1 MKNISNEEK
10 CLKRYLKNKIS
21 LNTETVVKFLITGMV
36 LGSLTACG
44 GGGGGGNSSNPVPPV
59 VDQEPPIPEPP
70 LVEEV
75 EINKNN
81 EGHSIVGKNVKIS
94 GIIKADTNST
104 NLIGIKAENSNVES
118 NANVILNGDGNIGIY
133 GTTRNARSLYSIKN
147 TGTIEVTG
155 KNSIGMS
162 GENGVLVEN
171 NGTIIGKGQGLSQQK
186 PDGTV
191 IANDNGTIGILVNN
205 GSKGIN
211 NKDILLDG
219 AYTKG
224 MQADNG
230 SVIENNGK
238 ISMKSKIVR
247 ESELWEGEY
256 YNEEMY
262 SRERGLNA
270 QNGSI
275 AINNGL
281 ITGEG
286 SITGIKVKSGS
297 RGENNGTIQLESLR
311 QDAEIVV
318 DYGDYF
324 VYLQDEKL
332 GKVRGLRAREKDSIV
347 INNKDIQLSGEVIGM
362 QADSKGTAINNGN
375 IQLVSQNI
383 KTRGYAKGG
392 EPYDWKYKEV
402 GTTYSEL
409 IGMFAKTGTIENRE
423 TGNISLL
430 GSGYG
435 MRAILNSVGINNGN
449 ILAEAKAELWSGS
462 VGVNDPDPTELR
474 PHIWAPIVGMEANE
488 SKIVNN
494 KEITVLNSGIGM
506 IGKDNSKVINNDK
519 IVVNGI
525 FDEEYKRIHWAF
537 AENSGMYLF
546 RNSSGEN
553 NGSIIVTG
561 DTENEAVVLDETSS
575 FVNNGKIEVETIGEH
590 ARGISGNGTTGG
602 TKLINNG
609 SIKVSYAKG
618 NSQHS
623 EDVAGISAVR
633 DILNTGTIEINSNEG
648 RIAAGIK
655 SNSRFSSDSTREIS
669 NNKDGKIIVNGDN
682 VIGIQ
687 ATNDINNT
695 TNTDIIS
702 IVNDGLIVVNG
713 KIKDIPMGDTT
724 EGEIPTGIQAFNYA
738 GQSNKGLITN
748 NNKIEVESLDIARG
762 IDSYG
767 NDVVN
772 NGIISVKGID
782 AEGIRVQAKG
792 AIATN
797 NGTINV
803 DGKGSFGMYAG
814 MDSTA
819 INSETG
825 IINVSATAEGG
836 MFASGQGAKVINKGT
851 INIANRDGLNESNK
865 ESIAL
870 KSSGGGVIENY
881 GTINIDGNLTLNS
894 MNSGRYVIGTSKDG
908 SYGKISAK
916 NVSIDGDVVVST
928 EITKNGFKNEYTM
941 QNIVDAENISLGDN
955 FNFTSNSLLYD
966 AKAITDTW
974 GNLDATLIRNNKTL
988 SDFTT
993 GYITSTADIF
1003 GKYQTEEM
1011 FKTLDEDAKEV
1022 VKAIETSSVE
1032 AIDRSLNSLTPTIYS
1047 NLGRQILE
1055 TSETFKEQDMVAI
1068 NSLGENSYNFTFI
1081 GEYQDISS
1089 RNNIEGYKGK
1099 LTGFVGAMNFGDST
1113 FGTLGYT
1120 YNNIDYKEN
1129 GKGNIQTIHLG
1140 LNKFIKYQGV
1150 DLRLGLGG
1158 EYNFH
1163 ENKRDIDLVS
1173 RIADS
1178 DFDSYGVRAS
1188 GEVSKIFGEKV
1199 FVKPYLGF
1207 DLAHMKYD
1215 SFTESNANSLN
1226 ATVESENYTSVL
1238 PKVGLLVGNRFGA
1251 LDLFAGIEYSYELG
1265 NMDKEQEFSYEGFS
1279 GKGKL
1284 PKDDLECGTTGVKLG
1299 ANYGVNNFTLGV
1311 SLGKNFGRRDNS
1323 FVDFSLGYTF

>member
-44 GGGGGGNSSNPVPPV
+44 GGGGNSSNPIPPV

-81 EGHSIVGKNVKIS
+81 EGHSIVGENVKVS
-94 GIIKADTNST
+94 GTIKADTNST

-171 NGTIIGKGQGLSQQK
+171 NGTIIGKGQGLYQQN
-186 PDGTV
+186 PDGTI
-191 IANDNGTIGILVNN
+191 IANDSGTIGILVNN

-219 AYTKG
+219 TYTKG
-224 MQADNG
+224 MQAING
-230 SVIENNGK
+230 SIIENNGK

-256 YNEEMY
+256 YDEEVY
-262 SRERGLNA
+262 SREGGLRAENK
-270 QNGSI
+270 ST

-281 ITGEG
+281 ITGSG
-286 SITGIKVKSGS
+286 RITGIEVKSGS

-347 INNKDIQLSGEVIGM
+347 INNKDIQLSGEAIGM
-362 QADSKGTAINNGN
+362 QADSKGKAMNNGN

-423 TGNISLL
+423 IGNISLL

-449 ILAEAKAELWSGS
+449 ILAEAKAELWSES

-494 KEITVLNSGIGM
+494 KEITVLNDGQGMKAKNNSTAINNGNIVMMSKISNENGDYIDWNYHIIGMELENSVGINNGNILITGKAEHKGVSVDGISSFSNKGKIEIETENSFARGIGGSTENEITNDGIIRVFTNKSNQNTYYRSVNAM
-506 IGKDNSKVINNDK
+506 GISTDGDIINNKDIYVATEGGTATGINSIRNVINNVNGK
-519 IVVNGI
+519 IVV
-525 FDEEYKRIHWAF
+525 A
-537 AENSGMYLF
+537 
-546 RNSSGEN
+546 
-553 NGSIIVTG
+553 
-561 DTENEAVVLDETSS
+561 
-575 FVNNGKIEVETIGEH
+575 
-590 ARGISGNGTTGG
+590 
-602 TKLINNG
+602 
-609 SIKVSYAKG
+609 
-618 NSQHS
+618 
-623 EDVAGISAVR
+623 
-633 DILNTGTIEINSNEG
+633 
-648 RIAAGIK
+648 
-655 SNSRFSSDSTREIS
+655 
-669 NNKDGKIIVNGDN
+669 GDN
-682 VIGIQ
+682 PIGIQ
-687 ATNDINNT
+687 ASNGRTQESAK
-695 TNTDIIS
+695 IIS
-702 IVNDGLIVVNG
+702 IKNEGLILVNG
-713 KIKDIPMGDTT
+713 KTGIIPEGDMSG
-724 EGEIPTGIQAFNYA
+724 GEIPTGIQAFNYA

-782 AEGIRVQAKG
+782 AEGIRVQAEG

-803 DGKGSFGMYAG
+803 YGKGSFGMYAG

-894 MNSGRYVIGTSKDG
+894 TNSGRYVIGTNKDG
-908 SYGKISAK
+908 AYGKISAK
-916 NVSIDGDVVVST
+916 NVSIDGDIIVST

-966 AKAITDTW
+966 AKAVTDTW
-974 GNLDATLIRNNKTL
+974 GNLDATLIRNNRTL

-993 GYITSTADIF
+993 GYITSTANIF

-1011 FKTLDEDAKEV
+1011 FKTLNEDAKEV
-1022 VKAIETSSVE
+1022 VKAIDASSVE

-1068 NSLGENSYNFTFI
+1068 NSLGENTYNFTFI
-1081 GEYQDISS
+1081 GEYQDVSS

-1099 LTGFVGAMNFGDST
+1099 LTGFVGAMNFGDSI

-1140 LNKFIKYQGV
+1140 FNKFMKYQGV
-1150 DLRLGLGG
+1150 DLKLGLGG

-1173 RIADS
+1173 RRAES

-1188 GEVSKIFGEKV
+1188 GEVSKIFGEKIS
-1199 FVKPYLGF
+1199 VKPYLGF

-1238 PKVGLLVGNRFGA
+1238 PKVGLLVGNRFGG

-1279 GKGKL
+1279 GKGNL

>member
-1 MKNISNEEK
+1 MKNIDNEEK
-10 CLKRYLKNKIS
+10 SLKRHLKNKIS

-36 LGSLTACG
+36 LGSLTGCGGSG
-44 GGGGGGNSSNPVPPV
+44 GGGSSDNPKPESPV
-59 VDQEPPIPEPP
+59 VEK
-70 LVEEV
+70 VEV
-75 EINKNN
+75 NKNN

-94 GIIKADTNST
+94 GTIKADTNST

-118 NANVILNGDGNIGIY
+118 NANIILNGDGNIGIY
-133 GTTRNARSLYSIKN
+133 GTTRNTRSLYSIKN
-147 TGTIEVTG
+147 TGIIEVTS

-171 NGTIIGKGQGLSQQK
+171 NGAIIGKGQGLYQQN
-186 PDGTV
+186 PDGTI
-191 IANDNGTIGILVNN
+191 IANDSGTIGILVNN

-224 MQADNG
+224 MQAING
-230 SVIENNGK
+230 SIIENNGK

-247 ESELWEGEY
+247 ESELWEGVY
-256 YNEEMY
+256 YDEEMY
-262 SRERGLNA
+262 SREEGLNA
-270 QNGSI
+270 QNGST
-275 AINNGL
+275 AINNGF
-281 ITGEG
+281 IIGEG
-286 SITGIKVKSGS
+286 SITGIEVKSGS

-332 GKVRGLRAREKDSIV
+332 GKVRGLRARGKDSIA
-347 INNKDIQLSGEVIGM
+347 INNKDIQLSGEAVGIQVDNEG
-362 QADSKGTAINNGN
+362 KAINNGT
-375 IQLVSQNI
+375 IQLVSQDI
-383 KTRGYAKGG
+383 KTRGYAKGT

-423 TGNISLL
+423 IGNISLL

-449 ILAEAKAELWSGS
+449 ILAEAKIESWSES
-462 VGVNDPDPTELR
+462 VGVNDPDPTVLR
-474 PHIWAPIVGMEANE
+474 PHKWSPIVGMEADN
-488 SKIVNN
+488 SVITNNN
-494 KEITVLNSGIGM
+494 KIQVINDGQGMKALNNSVATNNGDILITSKTNNEAGEHIDWNYHVIGM
-506 IGKDNSKVINNDK
+506 ELKDSVGINNGNIIITGSAEHKGVSLNKNSNFTNKGK
-519 IVVNGI
+519 IEV
-525 FDEEYKRIHWAF
+525 
-537 AENSGMYLF
+537 
-546 RNSSGEN
+546 
-553 NGSIIVTG
+553 
-561 DTENEAVVLDETSS
+561 DTENE
-575 FVNNGKIEVETIGEH
+575 F
-590 ARGISGNGTTGG
+590 ARGISEDTY
-602 TKLINNG
+602 
-609 SIKVSYAKG
+609 S
-618 NSQHS
+618 S
-623 EDVAGISAVR
+623 EV
-633 DILNTGTIEINSNEG
+633 LEKEIVNEG
-648 RIAAGIK
+648 LIRVFASKTDKESTSPSLGEAIGVAINRDFINKGDIYTETKDGSAIGVDSRVNK
-655 SNSRFSSDSTREIS
+655 RSVVNST
-669 NNKDGKIIVNGDN
+669 NGKIIVVGDN
-682 VIGIQ
+682 AIGIK
-687 ATNDINNT
+687 ANNET
-695 TNTDIIS
+695 YGSSEILGKVSLI
-702 IVNDGLIVVNG
+702 NDGLIAVNG
-713 KIKDIPMGDTT
+713 KTGTNKDRSEM
-724 EGEIPTGIQAFNYA
+724 PTGIQVFNYA

-782 AEGIRVQAKG
+782 AEGIRVQAEG
-792 AIATN
+792 AIAIN

-836 MFASGQGAKVINKGT
+836 MYASGQGAKVINKGT
-851 INIANRDGLNESNK
+851 INIANRDGLNELNK

-870 KSSGGGVIENY
+870 KSSDGGVIENH

-966 AKAITDTW
+966 AEAVTDRW
-974 GNLDATLIRNNKTL
+974 GNLDATLSRNDKTL

-1003 GKYQTEEM
+1003 GKYQNEES
-1011 FKTLDEDAKEV
+1011 FKTLSSDAKEV
-1022 VKAIETSSVE
+1022 VKVIDTSSAE
-1032 AIDRSLNSLTPTIYS
+1032 AIDRSLNDLIPTIYS
-1047 NLGRQILE
+1047 NLGRQMLE
-1055 TSETFKEQDMVAI
+1055 TSETFKEQDVVAI

-1081 GEYQDISS
+1081 GEYQDIDS
-1089 RNNIEGYKGK
+1089 RDNIEGYKSK
-1099 LTGFVGAMNFGDST
+1099 MSGFVGAMSFGDGT
-1113 FGTLGYT
+1113 FGTIGYG
-1120 YNNIDYKEN
+1120 YNAIDYKEN
-1129 GKGNIQTIHLG
+1129 GKGHIQTIHLG
-1140 LNKFIKYQGV
+1140 LNRFMKYQGV
-1150 DLRLGLGG
+1150 DFRLGLGG

-1163 ENKRDIDLVS
+1163 ENKREIDLVN
-1173 RIADS
+1173 RRAES

-1188 GEVSKIFGEKV
+1188 GEVSKIFGEKA

-1226 ATVESENYTSVL
+1226 ANIESENYTSVL
-1238 PKVGLLVGNRFGA
+1238 PKVGLIVGDRFGG
-1251 LDLFAGIEYSYELG
+1251 LNLFAGVEYSYELG

-1284 PKDDLECGTTGVKLG
+1284 PKDDLECGTTGVKAG
-1299 ANYGVNNFTLGV
+1299 ASYEVNNFTLGASV
-1311 SLGKNFGRRDNS
+1311 GKNFGRRDNS
-1323 FVDFSLGYTF
+1323 FIDFSLRYTF

>member
-36 LGSLTACG
+36 LGSLTGCG
-44 GGGGGGNSSNPVPPV
+44 GSGGGGNSDNPKPESPV
-59 VDQEPPIPEPP
+59 VEK
-70 LVEEV
+70 VEV
-75 EINKNN
+75 NKNN

-256 YNEEMY
+256 YDEEMY

-347 INNKDIQLSGEVIGM
+347 INNKDIQLSGEAIGM

-383 KTRGYAKGG
+383 KTRGYAKSG

-449 ILAEAKAELWSGS
+449 ILAEAKAELWSES
-462 VGVNDPDPTELR
+462 VGVNDPDPIELR

-494 KEITVLNSGIGM
+494 KEITVLNDGQGMKAKNNSTAINNGNIVMMSKISNENGDYIDWNYHIIGM
-506 IGKDNSKVINNDK
+506 ELENSVGINNGNILITGKAEHKGVSVDGISSFSNKGKIEIETENSFARGIDGSTENEITNDGVIRVFTNKSNQNTHYRSVNAIGILTDGDIINNKDIYVATEGGTATGINSIRNVINN
-519 IVVNGI
+519 
-525 FDEEYKRIHWAF
+525 
-537 AENSGMYLF
+537 
-546 RNSSGEN
+546 
-553 NGSIIVTG
+553 
-561 DTENEAVVLDETSS
+561 
-575 FVNNGKIEVETIGEH
+575 
-590 ARGISGNGTTGG
+590 
-602 TKLINNG
+602 
-609 SIKVSYAKG
+609 
-618 NSQHS
+618 
-623 EDVAGISAVR
+623 
-633 DILNTGTIEINSNEG
+633 
-648 RIAAGIK
+648 
-655 SNSRFSSDSTREIS
+655 
-669 NNKDGKIIVNGDN
+669 
-682 VIGIQ
+682 
-687 ATNDINNT
+687 
-695 TNTDIIS
+695 
-702 IVNDGLIVVNG
+702 VNG
-713 KIKDIPMGDTT
+713 KIVVAGDNPIGIKAVNGRTQESAKIISIKNEGLILVNGKTGIIPEGDMSG
-724 EGEIPTGIQAFNYA
+724 GEIPTGIKAFNHT

-772 NGIISVKGID
+772 NGIISVKGIN
-782 AEGIRVQAKG
+782 AEGIRVQAEG

-825 IINVSATAEGG
+825 IINVSATAAGA
-836 MFASGQGAKVINKGT
+836 MLASGVGATIINEGTINIDKSNENLANSSLEEIALQAKNGGKIINKGT
-851 INIANRDGLNESNK
+851 INSN
-865 ESIAL
+865 
-870 KSSGGGVIENY
+870 
-881 GTINIDGNLTLNS
+881 GNLSLGST
-894 MNSGRYVIGTSKDG
+894 NSGTYVIGTSKDG

-974 GNLDATLIRNNKTL
+974 GNLDATLIRNNRTL

-993 GYITSTADIF
+993 GYITSTANIF

-1011 FKTLDEDAKEV
+1011 FKTLNEDAKEV
-1022 VKAIETSSVE
+1022 VKAIDTSSVE

-1081 GEYQDISS
+1081 GEYQDVSS

-1173 RIADS
+1173 RIAES

-1238 PKVGLLVGNRFGA
+1238 PKVGLLVGNKFEG

-1265 NMDKEQEFSYEGFS
+1265 NMDKGQEFSYEGFS
-1279 GKGKL
+1279 GKGNL

>member
-1 MKNISNEEK
+1 MKNICNEEK

-81 EGHSIVGKNVKIS
+81 EGHSIVGENVKVS
-94 GIIKADTNST
+94 GTIKADTNST

-171 NGTIIGKGQGLSQQK
+171 NGTIIGKGQGLYQQN
-186 PDGTV
+186 PDGTI
-191 IANDNGTIGILVNN
+191 IANDSGTIGILVNN

-224 MQADNG
+224 MQAING
-230 SVIENNGK
+230 SIIENNGK

-256 YNEEMY
+256 YDEEVY
-262 SRERGLNA
+262 SREGGLRAENK
-270 QNGSI
+270 ST

-281 ITGEG
+281 ITGSG
-286 SITGIKVKSGS
+286 RITGIEVKSGS

-347 INNKDIQLSGEVIGM
+347 INNKDIQLSGEAIGM

-383 KTRGYAKGG
+383 KTRGYAKSG

-449 ILAEAKAELWSGS
+449 ILAEAKIESWSES
-462 VGVNDPDPTELR
+462 VGVNDPDPTVLR

-494 KEITVLNSGIGM
+494 KEITVLNDGQGMKAKNNSTAINNGNIVMMSKISNENGDYIDWNYHIIGM
-506 IGKDNSKVINNDK
+506 ELENSVGINNGNILITGKAEHKGVSVDGISSFSNKGKIEIETENSFARGIDGSTENEITNDGVIRVFTNKSNQNTHYRSVNAIGILTDGDIINNKDIYVATEGGTATGISSIRNVINNVNGK
-519 IVVNGI
+519 IVV
-525 FDEEYKRIHWAF
+525 A
-537 AENSGMYLF
+537 
-546 RNSSGEN
+546 
-553 NGSIIVTG
+553 
-561 DTENEAVVLDETSS
+561 
-575 FVNNGKIEVETIGEH
+575 
-590 ARGISGNGTTGG
+590 
-602 TKLINNG
+602 
-609 SIKVSYAKG
+609 
-618 NSQHS
+618 
-623 EDVAGISAVR
+623 
-633 DILNTGTIEINSNEG
+633 
-648 RIAAGIK
+648 
-655 SNSRFSSDSTREIS
+655 
-669 NNKDGKIIVNGDN
+669 GDN
-682 VIGIQ
+682 PIGIQ
-687 ATNDINNT
+687 AVNGRTQESAK
-695 TNTDIIS
+695 IIS
-702 IVNDGLIVVNG
+702 IKNEGLILVNG
-713 KIKDIPMGDTT
+713 KTGIIPEGDMSG
-724 EGEIPTGIQAFNYA
+724 GEIPTGIKAFNHA

-772 NGIISVKGID
+772 NGIISVKGIN
-782 AEGIRVQAKG
+782 AEGIRVQAEG
-792 AIATN
+792 AIAIN

-894 MNSGRYVIGTSKDG
+894 MNSGRYMIGTSKDG

-993 GYITSTADIF
+993 GYITSTANIF

-1022 VKAIETSSVE
+1022 VKAIDTSSVE

-1081 GEYQDISS
+1081 GEYQDVSS

-1140 LNKFIKYQGV
+1140 LNKFMKYQGV
-1150 DLRLGLGG
+1150 DLKLGLGG

-1173 RIADS
+1173 RRAES

-1188 GEVSKIFGEKV
+1188 GEVSKIFGEKI

-1238 PKVGLLVGNRFGA
+1238 PKVGLLVGNKFEG

>member
-1 MKNISNEEK
+1 MKNICNEEK

-81 EGHSIVGKNVKIS
+81 EGHSIVGENVKVS
-94 GIIKADTNST
+94 GTIKADTNST

-171 NGTIIGKGQGLSQQK
+171 NGTIIGKGQGLYQQN
-186 PDGTV
+186 PDGTI
-191 IANDNGTIGILVNN
+191 IANDSGTIGILVNN

-224 MQADNG
+224 MQAING
-230 SVIENNGK
+230 SIIENNGK

-256 YNEEMY
+256 YDEEVY
-262 SRERGLNA
+262 SREGGLRAENK
-270 QNGSI
+270 ST

-281 ITGEG
+281 ITGSG
-286 SITGIKVKSGS
+286 RITGIEVKSGS

-347 INNKDIQLSGEVIGM
+347 INNKDIQLSGEAIGM

-383 KTRGYAKGG
+383 KTRGYAKSG

-449 ILAEAKAELWSGS
+449 ILAEAKIESWSES
-462 VGVNDPDPTELR
+462 VGVNDPDPTVLR

-494 KEITVLNSGIGM
+494 KEITVLNDGQGMKAKNNSTAINNGNIVMMSKISNENGDYIDWNYHIIGMELENSVGINNGNILITGKAEHKGVSVDGISSFSNKGKIEIETENSFARGIGGSTENEITNDGIIRVFTNKSNQNTYYRSVNAM
-506 IGKDNSKVINNDK
+506 GISTDGDIINNKDIYVATEGGTATGINSIRNVINNVNGK
-519 IVVNGI
+519 IVV
-525 FDEEYKRIHWAF
+525 A
-537 AENSGMYLF
+537 
-546 RNSSGEN
+546 
-553 NGSIIVTG
+553 
-561 DTENEAVVLDETSS
+561 
-575 FVNNGKIEVETIGEH
+575 
-590 ARGISGNGTTGG
+590 
-602 TKLINNG
+602 
-609 SIKVSYAKG
+609 
-618 NSQHS
+618 
-623 EDVAGISAVR
+623 
-633 DILNTGTIEINSNEG
+633 
-648 RIAAGIK
+648 
-655 SNSRFSSDSTREIS
+655 
-669 NNKDGKIIVNGDN
+669 GDN
-682 VIGIQ
+682 PIGIQ
-687 ATNDINNT
+687 AVNGRTQESAK
-695 TNTDIIS
+695 IIS
-702 IVNDGLIVVNG
+702 IKNEGLILVNG
-713 KIKDIPMGDTT
+713 KTGIIPEGDMSG
-724 EGEIPTGIQAFNYA
+724 GEIPTGIKAFNHA

-772 NGIISVKGID
+772 NGIISVKGIN
-782 AEGIRVQAKG
+782 AEGIRVQAEG

-966 AKAITDTW
+966 AKAVTDTW
-974 GNLDATLIRNNKTL
+974 GNLDATLIRNNRTL

-993 GYITSTADIF
+993 GYITSTANIF

-1011 FKTLDEDAKEV
+1011 FKTLNEDAKEV
-1022 VKAIETSSVE
+1022 VKAIDTSSVE

-1081 GEYQDISS
+1081 GEYQDVSS

-1238 PKVGLLVGNRFGA
+1238 PKVGLLAGNKFGG

-1265 NMDKEQEFSYEGFS
+1265 NIDKEQEFSYEGFS